1 MLDMDKYDDLDRLF
15 RLFSMVPAGIPS
27 LKRALRESISRR
39 GKEINQL
46 SLGGSAEPK
55 AEPEQGKGKGKAR
68 ATTQSDALS
77 SALRWVQD
85 VLNLKD
91 KFDTAWEKSF
101 QSNRD
106 VESTLNEVRQ
116 SWSLPKAVY

>member
-55 AEPEQGKGKGKAR
+55 AEPEKGKGKGKAR
-68 ATTQSDALS
+68 ATAQSDALS

-116 SWSLPKAVY
+116 LWNLPTAVY